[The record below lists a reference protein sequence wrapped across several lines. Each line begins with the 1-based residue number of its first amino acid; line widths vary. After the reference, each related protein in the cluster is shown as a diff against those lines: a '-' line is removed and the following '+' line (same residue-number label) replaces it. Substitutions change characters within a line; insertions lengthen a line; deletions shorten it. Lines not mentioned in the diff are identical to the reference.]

1 VSGWKLIRQ
10 DSGLAVRKKVIKL
23 LKEIFPMT
31 ETNAIRVDICCKM
44 VELIGDADDNIKVCS
59 TKSQTSGEGRDTVL
73 MNRKWPSQA

>member
-1 VSGWKLIRQ
+1 MKQ

-44 VELIGDADDNIKVCS
+44 VELIGDADDNIKVRQIKLH
-59 TKSQTSGEGRDTVL
+59 T
-73 MNRKWPSQA
+73 